1 MKEKRTIILCRGI
14 QGSGKS
20 TWAKQWVL
28 EDPELRVRYNND
40 DVRNMLGKYWVPSR
54 EGLITSF
61 KDNFAREAISSGYN
75 IVVDNMNLNPKEY
88 KYWQD
93 AVGTSDKYEYTL
105 EFKDFFIP
113 VEECIM
119 RDSHRENPIG
129 EKVIRDTW
137 KRYRSFIT
145 NEKIQAIVSK
155 HRKSNGFDRAG
166 IIVDLD
172 ATLCYNVSGRPF
184 YGKAAA
190 DGIPE
195 DEPVRELI
203 RLVNNVYDAME
214 VNIVTGRENT
224 PEIHAATIK
233 WLNNA
238 GVKFDSIYFRE
249 VGDYRPSSQVKED
262 IYHEHLE
269 KTVDIDYV
277 IEDDNKC
284 VAMWRGLGLICLQPN
299 DGNL

>member
-1 MKEKRTIILCRGI
+1 
-14 QGSGKS
+14 
-20 TWAKQWVL
+20 
-28 EDPELRVRYNND
+28 
-40 DVRNMLGKYWVPSR
+40 MLGKYWVPSR

-93 AVGTSDKYEYTL
+93 AVSTSDKYEYTL

-137 KRYRSFIT
+137 RRYRGFIT
-145 NEKIQAIVSK
+145 NEKIQAIVRN
-155 HRKSNGFDRAG
+155 RKPLNDTNKVG

-172 ATLCYNVSGRPF
+172 STLCYNVTGRPF
-184 YGKAAA
+184 YGKGAA
-190 DGIPE
+190 DGMASDI
-195 DEPVRELI
+195 PVRELI
-203 RLVNNVYDAME
+203 HLVNDATEEVY
-214 VNIVTGRENT
+214 IITGREGT
-224 PEIHAATIK
+224 PEIYNATIK

-238 GVKFDSIYFRE
+238 GVKFSNIFFRSI
-249 VGDYRPSSQVKED
+249 GDYRPSSEVKEE
-262 IYHEHLE
+262 IYHKYLE
-269 KTVDIDYV
+269 NMTNIEYV
-277 IEDDNKC
+277 IEDDSKC

-299 DGNL
+299 EGGL

>member
-20 TWAKQWVL
+20 SFAKQWVL

-93 AVGTSDKYEYTL
+93 AVSTSDKYEYTL

-113 VEECIM
+113 VEECII

-145 NEKIQAIVSK
+145 NEKIHEIVSK
-155 HRKSNGFDRAG
+155 HRERNDSDRTG

-190 DGIPE
+190 EGIPE
-195 DEPVRELI
+195 DVPVRELI
-203 RLVNNVYDAME
+203 RLVNDVYNTIE

-224 PEIHAATIK
+224 PEIRTATIK

-238 GVKFDSIYFRE
+238 GVKFDNIYFRAI
-249 VGDYRPSSQVKED
+249 GDYRPSSQVKED

-269 KTVDIDYV
+269 KINIDYV